1 MEQFIS
7 MYIDNELTLDE
18 KKLFVEQVAADRRY
32 REDVLDLLEQEKLLS
47 GALIHD
53 LPDLEMP
60 AMKRSNTLHTF
71 GLGLAACVVLC
82 FSFFAGS
89 FFSQTAEQPAGN
101 SVAVLT
107 PAAAPHRF
115 VIYQQGSA
123 QVEITGSFTGWQKV
137 ALTPSGSTGYWEVT
151 LPVGSGEHRYAF
163 IIDGKRLV
171 PDPTVDIQEAD
182 DFGAI
187 NSILVMERKA

>member
-7 MYIDNELTLDE
+7 MYIDNELSLHE
-18 KKLFVEQVAADRRY
+18 KKLFVEQVAANQKY
-32 REDVLDLLEQEKLLS
+32 RAEVLDLLEQEKLLS

-53 LPDLEMP
+53 VPDLEMP
-60 AMKRSNTLHTF
+60 TIKRANTWHSL

-89 FFSQTAEQPAGN
+89 FFSPTADQPPGD
-101 SVAVLT
+101 SVAALK
-107 PAAAPHRF
+107 PAVQHRF

-123 QVEITGSFTGWQKV
+123 QVEITGSFTDWQKV
-137 ALTPSGSTGYWEVT
+137 ALLPSGSAGYWEVT
-151 LPVGSGEHRYAF
+151 LPVVSGEHRYTF
-163 IIDGKRLV
+163 IVDGNRLV

-187 NSILVMERKA
+187 NSILVMEGKA

>member
-7 MYIDNELTLDE
+7 MYIDNELSLHE
-18 KKLFVEQVAADRRY
+18 KTLFVEQVAANKKY
-32 REDVLDLLEQEKLLS
+32 REEVLDLLEQEKLLS
-47 GALIHD
+47 GALMHD
-53 LPDLEMP
+53 VPDMEMP
-60 AMKRSNTLHTF
+60 TMKKTTTWHML

-89 FFSQTAEQPAGN
+89 FFSQTADQPAGK
-101 SVAVLT
+101 SVAALQ
-107 PAAAPHRF
+107 PAPVPHRF

-123 QVEITGSFTGWQKV
+123 QVEITGSFTDWQKV
-137 ALTPSGSTGYWEVT
+137 ALMPSGTTGYWEVT
-151 LPVGSGEHRYAF
+151 LPVGSGEHRYTF
-163 IIDGKRLV
+163 IVDGKRLV

-187 NSILVMERKA
+187 NSILVMEGKA